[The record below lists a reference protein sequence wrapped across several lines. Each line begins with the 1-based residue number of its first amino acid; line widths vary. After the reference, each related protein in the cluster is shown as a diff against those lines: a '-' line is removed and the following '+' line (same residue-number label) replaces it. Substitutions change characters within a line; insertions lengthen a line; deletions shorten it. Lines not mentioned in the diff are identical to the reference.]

1 MKNLCMRTT
10 IELTDEQRAKL
21 LELAAQRGIKGF
33 SPLIREA
40 VDRYLAEQAGRL
52 ERVKAAQAVLGS
64 FGEEATRS
72 LEEAMRESRSTWR

>member
-1 MKNLCMRTT
+1 MRMRTT

-21 LELAAQRGIKGF
+21 LELAAQRGLKGF

-52 ERVKAAQAVLGS
+52 ERVRAAQAVLGT
-64 FGEEATRS
+64 FDDGAVES
-72 LEEAMRESRSTWR
+72 LEGAMRETRDSWR

>member
-1 MKNLCMRTT
+1 MRTT

-21 LELAAQRGIKGF
+21 LELAAQRGLKGF

-52 ERVKAAQAVLGS
+52 ERVRAAQAVLGT
-64 FGEEATRS
+64 FDDDGADS
-72 LEEAMRESRSTWR
+72 LEQAMRETRSSWR